1 MKKEKGRQWDRVS
14 RPADDNY
21 RENFNRIFGEKPET
35 DLKGTVICKAK
46 KCENY
51 LYKNESTSLPGYCWE
66 CG

>member
-1 MKKEKGRQWDRVS
+1 MKDEWELNKFTMHEDVYIKKDDKQKED
-14 RPADDNY
+14 
-21 RENFNRIFGEKPET
+21 I
-35 DLKGTVICKAK
+35 LKGTVICKAK

>member
-1 MKKEKGRQWDRVS
+1 MKKLSELIKEVNK
-14 RPADDNY
+14 DNAPPDGWKK
-21 RENFNRIFGEKPET
+21 EDI
-35 DLKGTVICKAK
+35 LKGTVICKAK

>member
-1 MKKEKGRQWDRVS
+1 MTIKTNHPYTQQSTNSTIETTTEKKIPK
-14 RPADDNY
+14 
-21 RENFNRIFGEKPET
+21 I